1 MLAAFYNDEQ
11 SKLAPLFNNKKMNTY
26 KETLH
31 DLTWAELLLQM
42 RSILERDAKSLES
55 NVSYYMKL
63 FNDPNSDKHQLNK
76 LFEKLQLDKLR
87 YACISEVF
95 IRLEESNYKMMIMSL
110 ESCIQQ
116 ETELQN
122 KTPKDWVASVRF
134 DNGLIKVY
142 FMALSYFQ

>member
-31 DLTWAELLLQM
+31 DLTWTELLLQM
-42 RSILERDAKSLES
+42 QSILERDAKSLES

-87 YACISEVF
+87 HACISEVF

-122 KTPKDWVASVRF
+122 KTPKDWVATVRF
-134 DNGLIKVY
+134 ENGLIKVY
-142 FMALSYFQ
+142 FMALSYYQ

>member
-1 MLAAFYNDEQ
+1 MEH
-11 SKLAPLFNNKKMNTY
+11 Y

-31 DLTWAELLLQM
+31 NLTWSELMIQM
-42 RSILERDAKSLES
+42 RTILERDAKALES

-87 YACISEVF
+87 YACVSEVF
-95 IRLEESNYKMMIMSL
+95 IRLEDSNYKMIIMNL
-110 ESCIQQ
+110 ESCIKQ

-122 KTPKDWVASVRF
+122 KTPKDWVATVRF
-134 DNGLIKVY
+134 ENGQIKVY
-142 FMALSYFQ
+142 FMALSYYQ

>member
-1 MLAAFYNDEQ
+1 
-11 SKLAPLFNNKKMNTY
+11 MNTY

-31 DLTWAELLLQM
+31 NLTWTELLLQL
-42 RSILERDAKSLES
+42 RFILERDAKSLES
-55 NVSYYMKL
+55 NVSYYLKL

-87 YACISEVF
+87 HACISEVF

-110 ESCIQQ
+110 ESCIKQ

-122 KTPKDWVASVRF
+122 KTPKDWVATVRF
-134 DNGLIKVY
+134 ENGQIKVY
-142 FMALSYFQ
+142 FMALSYYQ

>member
-1 MLAAFYNDEQ
+1 MEQ
-11 SKLAPLFNNKKMNTY
+11 Y
-26 KETLH
+26 KETLQE
-31 DLTWAELLLQM
+31 LTWPELLQQV
-42 RSILERDAKSLES
+42 SAILARDAKTLES

-110 ESCIQQ
+110 ESCIRQ

-122 KTPKDWVASVRF
+122 KTPKDWVATVRF
-134 DNGLIKVY
+134 ENGQIKVY
-142 FMALSYFQ
+142 FMALSYYQ